1 MGTHRC
7 FRGGGLLL
15 ALLAATSA
23 AQHSR
28 PASRPFVGAGA
39 LLAWSDVEPEAPQ
52 PHVLK
57 AASAAEAWRPRAVR
71 RGASRAR
78 AVARTDRARILVDV
92 EAGAEGGLWLYDLD
106 GAPPRRLWPDADAF
120 VAAHGSV
127 AVVAQAAADGG
138 CSFSSIPLDDPAK
151 ARTLDLR
158 LPGPGRLVAFDGLD
172 PFDRRRSPLSAVAP
186 SSFTALDGAAFAP
199 SLPLPWEPPARTY
212 RDLQPSSNGAFVA
225 CVTER
230 YAAPGLYGGPAVV
243 DLTLLSVDSG
253 RRVAGFD
260 LTPTYAPINPLSSHV
275 RTYRAPYVRWL
286 DADLVEFDR
295 GFAPKSDNG
304 MSAPL
309 IERVRARLTA
319 DGAVVESA
327 TVAGDVEPPP
337 PPERRYLR
345 LRRRP
350 RVREGGARRR
360 RRARIGP
367 GRPKD
372 RRPLSAA
379 RAHGLFRGRRPRGGR
394 RARGGR
400 LRAAR
405 AGRLHPARGDRRP
418 LPQAVA
424 DVAAARAVTRT

>member
-1 MGTHRC
+1 MGTHRS

-23 AQHSR
+23 AQDSR

-158 LPGPGRLVAFDGLD
+158 LPGRGRLVAFDGLD

-199 SLPLPWEPPARTY
+199 TLPLPWEPPARTY
-212 RDLQPSSNGAFVA
+212 RDLLPSSNGAFVA

-230 YAAPGLYGGPAVV
+230 DAAPGRYGGPAVV
-243 DLTLLSVDSG
+243 DLTLFSVDSG

-304 MSAPL
+304 MSEPL

-337 PPERRYLR
+337 PPERRFFGFEGDR
-345 LRRRP
+345 LF
-350 RVREGGARRR
+350 VRAAPAVGVALGSGPDGQRIDARY
-360 RRARIGP
+360 P
-367 GRPKD
+367 P
-372 RRPLSAA
+372 
-379 RAHGLFRGRRPRGGR
+379 RGRTAYSADGDLAAVVVPAAAGFELRVLDGFIP
-394 RARGGR
+394 
-400 LRAAR
+400 RAAIVGPCR
-405 AGRLHPARGDRRP
+405 KPSPTWLPPAP
-418 LPQAVA
+418 
-424 DVAAARAVTRT
+424 